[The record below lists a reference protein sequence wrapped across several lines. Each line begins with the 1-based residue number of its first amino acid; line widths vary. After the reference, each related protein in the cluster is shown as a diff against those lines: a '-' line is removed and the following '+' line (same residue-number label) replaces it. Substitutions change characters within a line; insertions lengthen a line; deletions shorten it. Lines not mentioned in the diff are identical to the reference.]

1 MKTLLT
7 ILAFTI
13 LGQAHASRLN
23 AKSDWS
29 DILNTK
35 NVQTQA
41 ATVAMQAGDAT
52 SFVSVLDVCALNDSQ
67 YMTVE
72 EQNIWEVTRINSR
85 TESRVVGAGRLVGS
99 NRYVSMMKISSSEYK
114 PIERVIERA
123 QMVDVMFKI
132 IGSSSSPVKLFSKK
146 FVIPDC
152 Q

>member
-1 MKTLLT
+1 MKTLFTVLALT
-7 ILAFTI
+7 MMT
-13 LGQAHASRLN
+13 QAQASRLSVN
-23 AKSDWS
+23 SSWS
-29 DILNTK
+29 EILDTK

-52 SFVSVLDVCALNDSQ
+52 SFISVLDVCALNESQ

-99 NRYVSMMKISSSEYK
+99 NRYVSMMKISSSEYR
-114 PIERVIERA
+114 PIERTIERE

-132 IGSSSSPVKLFSKK
+132 VGSSSSPVKLFSKK

>member
-7 ILAFTI
+7 VLALTMMT
-13 LGQAHASRLN
+13 QAQASRLSV
-23 AKSDWS
+23 KSNWS
-29 DILNTK
+29 EILNAK

-52 SFVSVLDVCALNDSQ
+52 SFVSVLDVCALDDSQ

-72 EQNIWEVTRINSR
+72 EQNIWEVTRINGR
-85 TESRVVGAGRLVGS
+85 TESRVIGAGRLVGS
-99 NRYVSMMKISSSEYK
+99 NRYVSMMKISSSEYR
-114 PIERVIERA
+114 PLERVIERE

-132 IGSSSSPVKLFSKK
+132 VGSSSSPVKLFSKK
-146 FVIPDC
+146 FIIPEC